1 MITTASSAQFIIWE
15 DDFEDEEVSDW
26 VLSDS

>member
-26 VLSDS
+26 VLPA